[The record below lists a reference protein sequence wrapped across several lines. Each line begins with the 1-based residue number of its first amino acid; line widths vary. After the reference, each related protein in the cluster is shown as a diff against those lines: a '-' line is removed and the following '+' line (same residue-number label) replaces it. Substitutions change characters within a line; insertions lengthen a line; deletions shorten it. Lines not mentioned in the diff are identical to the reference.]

1 MTYKQLIKSLME
13 IPAERL
19 NDDVTVFD
27 PDREDFCVV
36 NHVELSD
43 EKTNDVLDAGHAYL
57 VLKSFGF

>member
-13 IPAERL
+13 IPADRL

-27 PDREDFCVV
+27 PDREDFCAI
-36 NHVELSD
+36 NHLELSD

-57 VLKSFGF
+57 VLKSYGF